1 MAQNIYDD
9 EQFFTAYGQLPR
21 SSSGLDAAPEWPALR
36 AMLPPMHGLRVV
48 DLGSGLGWFC
58 QWAAAA
64 GAEQVL
70 GIDLS
75 EKMLASARAA
85 TAHAHVHY
93 ERQDLDELVLPPLA
107 FDVAYSSLTLHYLAH
122 LDDFLA
128 AVATAVVPGGSFVCS
143 VEHPVF
149 TAPSQPAFVDGPRGH
164 GHPVWPLDGYFAEGA
179 RTTDW
184 LAPGVVKQHRT
195 VGTYLTALLE
205 AGFALT
211 SFVEWQPSA
220 ADLAAHPEWAV
231 EAERPSFLL
240 LGATRLP

>member
-36 AMLPPMHGLRVV
+36 AMLPPLHGLRVV
-48 DLGSGLGWFC
+48 DLGSGPGWFC
-58 QWAAAA
+58 QWAATA

-75 EKMLASARAA
+75 EKMLATAREH
-85 TAHAHVHY
+85 TAHPQVSY
-93 ERQDLDELVLPPLA
+93 ERQDLDALVLPPLA
-107 FDVAYSSLTLHYLAH
+107 FDVAYCSLTLHYLTD
-122 LDDFLA
+122 LPRLLTV
-128 AVATAVVPGGSFVCS
+128 VAQAVVPGGVFVCS
-143 VEHPVF
+143 LEHPVF
-149 TAPSQPAFVDGPRGH
+149 TAPSSAAFVVDGDGDAT
-164 GHPVWPLDGYFAEGA
+164 WPLDRYFDEGP
-179 RTTDW
+179 RITDW

-195 VGTYLTALLE
+195 LTTYVTGLLD

-211 SFVEWQPSA
+211 SLVEWGPSS
-220 ADLAAHPEWAV
+220 ADLAAHPDWAA
-231 EAERPSFLL
+231 EAERPAFLL